1 MFKKLLS
8 ILIIIFFALVLTA
21 CNTPKTIILFND
33 NPITKENLLQNSTQ
47 FKVGKRFYYI
57 FITEKQ
63 IETNFIRVRILK
75 RDEKANYQ
83 PTKVVY
89 CNDFRLNK
97 DQIFYYTDYL
107 VMNDTGYYYMLI
119 YAMNRLDRP
128 LATADFQVK

>member
-1 MFKKLLS
+1 MFKKILS
-8 ILIIIFFALVLTA
+8 ILIITLFALGLTA
-21 CNTPKTIILFND
+21 CETPKTLLLFND
-33 NPITKENLLQNSTQ
+33 NPISKDNILQNSTQ

-57 FITEKQ
+57 FMTEKQ

-75 RDEKANYQ
+75 RDEKANYA

-97 DQIFYYTDYL
+97 DQIYYFTDYMVL
-107 VMNDTGYYYMLI
+107 NDTGYYYMMI